1 MEEFTK
7 SLRPCGDFPDGA
19 WYLAEGP
26 GSGRDPS
33 GEILLVSDPDEGQY
47 LVVQRFY
54 PRAEID
60 NPDDS
65 IVHADDLLEFDG
77 YNNVL
82 ISYGP
87 ATDPQRCRRLVG
99 GLVRFSNSLMQRGV
113 RSFRRMK

>member
-7 SLRPCGDFPDGA
+7 TLRLCSDFPDGA

-26 GSGRDPS
+26 GCDETPQTSDPS

-77 YNNVL
+77 HNNVL

-87 ATDPQRCRRLVG
+87 VTDPQQCRHLVS
-99 GLVRFSNSLMQRGV
+99 GLVRFHNNLML
-113 RSFRRMK
+113 RRARR